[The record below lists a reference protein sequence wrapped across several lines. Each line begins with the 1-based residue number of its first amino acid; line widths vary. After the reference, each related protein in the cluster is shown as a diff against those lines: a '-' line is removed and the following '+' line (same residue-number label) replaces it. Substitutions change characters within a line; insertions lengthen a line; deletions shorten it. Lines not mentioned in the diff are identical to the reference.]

1 MATALLLSAMWGL
14 NIVGIKVA
22 LATFPPAW
30 NAFWRALL
38 GWPVLWAW
46 ARHGRVRLKLLPGE
60 TRPLVLLA

>member
-1 MATALLLSAMWGL
+1 MHARAPQKPGAAAMATALLLSAMWGL

-38 GWPVLWAW
+38 G
-46 ARHGRVRLKLLPGE
+46 
-60 TRPLVLLA
+60 